1 MNAMNHLRPPRGR
14 RRILVIDEDES
25 TRAGLAHALRADGY
39 ETREEGGVT
48 AAELAVEEFGPDL
61 TVLEA
66 SLPDGDGFELAR
78 RLSERRSGTHLI
90 FVTSRDRTE
99 DRVAGLAYADDYL
112 VKPVNQLELLAR
124 LRAVLR
130 RIPANV
136 SVLRS
141 AGVVLNTETREV
153 RRDGKPVE
161 LTPREFDLL
170 RLFLLN
176 PGRVLSKQEILA
188 EVWRESATALPG
200 VVETYVGYLRRK
212 LDASLIETV
221 RLTGYALR
229 DFTNR

>member
-1 MNAMNHLRPPRGR
+1 MNHLHVPGRGR
-14 RRILVIDEDES
+14 RRILIVDADES
-25 TRAGLAHALRADGY
+25 TRAGLTHALQADGY
-39 ETREEGGVT
+39 ETREEERVT
-48 AAELAVEEFGPDL
+48 RAELAVEEFRPDL

-66 SLPDGDGFELAR
+66 VLPDGDGFELAR

-99 DRVAGLAYADDYL
+99 DKVAGLAYADDYL

-141 AGVVLNTETREV
+141 AGVVLNVETREV
-153 RRDGKPVE
+153 RRDGEPVE

-188 EVWRESATALPG
+188 EVWHESSAARPG

-212 LDASLIETV
+212 LDSSLIETV